1 MILDTDRNDKGI
13 KYFMYLI
20 SQNKDLPYID
30 TDIRKIIWDYVFE
43 PFYILCTIQKEL
55 SIKLMISCAD

>member
-1 MILDTDRNDKGI
+1 MYQDRNDKGI

-30 TDIRKIIWDYVFE
+30 IDIRKIIWDYVFE
-43 PFYILCTIQKEL
+43 PLYMLCTIQKGF
-55 SIKLMISCAD
+55 SIKLMISCID